1 MLRPMN
7 DPAGEYMSQPNCEMK
22 TDQSRQRKLHRLGI
36 FCGISAALWLAGAEA
51 PTKLVTVSVSP
62 LVISFMMVAGAFI
75 SRWSLP
81 ALIRS
86 TSDTFADMRH
96 VPHLVVWGVMAGC
109 LWAIGNTLTIFA
121 VRDIGLSLAFPLWNS
136 NSLIGILWGTLLF
149 KELHRAAWSRKLGVI
164 GGGVVIFMGAVFISA
179 VSTSETAHG
188 SAFRGIAAALG
199 AGLMFGSMYIP
210 YRKAYITGMNPL
222 TFLTFFTFGEITT
235 VTVLA
240 IVFLGGVKVFV
251 HELASNRHI
260 LFWPLLGGFMWVV
273 GDLFQN
279 YATKYVGISRG
290 IPLSNTN
297 QLWGLL
303 WAILV
308 FRELH
313 GLSLSVYAEVIGGSI
328 LMAAGAVAIACS
340 STSESEYSSWKEAAN
355 RESELYGIN
364 PEYVM
369 TRMEG
374 RDVNPKGVRRTWVDW
389 VLVAGATSI
398 FVALGKMAR
407 VPHME
412 IQMEW
417 LAGLSLAMLLVLV
430 AAGFAL
436 WRVTKFT

>member
-1 MLRPMN
+1 MEKNALSRPITE
-7 DPAGEYMSQPNCEMK
+7 AV
-22 TDQSRQRKLHRLGI
+22 TDYARQRKLHRLGI

-81 ALIRS
+81 ALIRG
-86 TSDTFADMRH
+86 THDTFTDTRH
-96 VPHLVVWGVMAGC
+96 VPHLIVWGVMAGC

-121 VRDIGLSLAFPLWNS
+121 VKDIGLSLAFPLWNS

-149 KELHRAAWSRKLGVI
+149 KELHRAAWFRKLAVV
-164 GGGVVIFMGAVFISA
+164 GGAIVIFVGAILISKA
-179 VSTSETAHG
+179 STSEAAHG
-188 SAFRGIAAALG
+188 NAIHGVAAALG

-222 TFLTFFTFGEITT
+222 TFLTYFTFGEITT
-235 VTVLA
+235 VTLLAVL
-240 IVFLGGVKVFV
+240 FLGGVTPFWNQL
-251 HELASNRHI
+251 EADREI

-303 WAILV
+303 WAIFV
-308 FRELH
+308 FSELH
-313 GLSLSVYAEVIGGSI
+313 GLSGNVYVEVIGGSI
-328 LMAAGAVAIACS
+328 LMAGGAVAIACS
-340 STSESEYSSWKEAAN
+340 SASESEYSSWKEAAQ
-355 RESELYGIN
+355 RETELYGISAS
-364 PEYVM
+364 YVM
-369 TRMEG
+369 ARMEG
-374 RDVNPKGVRRTWVDW
+374 QEVDRNSVRRTWIDW
-389 VLVAGATSI
+389 LLVAGATVI
-398 FVALGKMAR
+398 FVVLGWMAR

-412 IQMEW
+412 IHMGW
-417 LAGLSLAMLLVLV
+417 LAALTAAMLLVLI

-436 WRVTKFT
+436 WRLTKFT